1 MGTAAESTEDRDDK
15 RAIKDMVDEVKNDK
29 EKNRSLQKALGTAI
43 NEVILNG
50 QDVAPVRTKVKAA
63 IAKQVKSDVVSKYNE
78 WKKKGRKPD
87 EWPFGK

>member
-1 MGTAAESTEDRDDK
+1 MIAF
-15 RAIKDMVDEVKNDK
+15 
-29 EKNRSLQKALGTAI
+29 
-43 NEVILNG
+43 EVILNG

-78 WKKKGRKPD
+78 WKRKGRKPD